1 MKKLVVMVALAA
13 MLNGTGATNVC
24 NHVHD
29 EECGYNPVTEDGC
42 THEHTPCTVRGGGC
56 AYCPD

>member
-1 MKKLVVMVALAA
+1 MVALAA